1 MQVGWT
7 GLMQIHLKFKLNLG
21 HFSLKKENIYEGIVL
36 CCKSQAPFQKINEI
50 FESLKSTVY
59 LCTYA
64 LPNLISHISYLTSMR
79 VMAFDYGTKRIGI
92 AVTDPMQII
101 ATGLDTIHPL
111 HIIDYLKKYFQTEQ
125 VERFIVGEPKQMDNT
140 PSQSAIHVKG
150 FVNLLT
156 KTFPEIPIEM
166 LDERFTSK
174 MASATIAQSGM
185 NKKHRQNKEL
195 VDTISAVILLQSWM
209 RTADFR

>member
-1 MQVGWT
+1 MSR
-7 GLMQIHLKFKLNLG
+7 I
-21 HFSLKKENIYEGIVL
+21 
-36 CCKSQAPFQKINEI
+36 
-50 FESLKSTVY
+50 
-59 LCTYA
+59 
-64 LPNLISHISYLTSMR
+64 
-79 VMAFDYGTKRIGI
+79 MAFDYGTKRIGI
-92 AVTDPMQII
+92 AVTDPLQII
-101 ATGLDTIHPL
+101 ATGLDTIHPNK
-111 HIIDYLKKYFQTEQ
+111 IVDYLKKYLQTEQ

-150 FVNLLT
+150 FVNLLK

-185 NKKHRQNKEL
+185 NKKGRQNKEL

-209 RTADFR
+209 EGRKF